1 MGPKPI
7 DCEPEA
13 SSNMTVKWTS
23 KALGDLARLHAF
35 LVESNANAAAAVVQS
50 ITKGAGGLDDN
61 SRIGF
66 RLTEFNPREV
76 RRVIVGQYELR
87 YELVED
93 VIYVLRLWHTREDR

>member
-1 MGPKPI
+1 MGPKPV

-13 SSNMTVKWTS
+13 RSNMSVRWTS

-35 LVESNANAAAAVVQS
+35 LVESNANAAAAIVQS
-50 ITKGAGGLDDN
+50 LTKGAVALDGN
-61 SRIGF
+61 PRIGF
-66 RLTEFNPREV
+66 RLTEFDPREV